1 MHLNTV
7 PTMAEMTRA
16 PYVNVTFEQENSTL
30 SSFTKGEL
38 ESHAIILL
46 IHSRKVSVI
55 SFSTILSMA
64 VLLILLGICVNGV
77 ICLIMFRGSR
87 YKRNTSNFFILHLS
101 VTELIFRLLVFPL
114 VIYFLVPATIVE
126 NIHCKALTFVST
138 VFTSATFISLV
149 AIARDRHENIVHAMK
164 AWTKKCKR
172 TGYCYLVL
180 PVWLYASVIS
190 IPLVFSV
197 RSLYTS
203 ASLQKPRVLI
213 ARIALRKRFVIF
225 LKMQWVACPQQCT

>member
-38 ESHAIILL
+38 ESGAIILL

-87 YKRNTSNFFILHLS
+87 YKRSTSNFFILHLS

-114 VIYFLVPATIVE
+114 VIYFLVPATIVPF
-126 NIHCKALTFVST
+126 NSFVL
-138 VFTSATFISLV
+138 SLKHT
-149 AIARDRHENIVHAMK
+149 I
-164 AWTKKCKR
+164 TR
-172 TGYCYLVL
+172 T
-180 PVWLYASVIS
+180 
-190 IPLVFSV
+190 
-197 RSLYTS
+197 SLYFNLTVS
-203 ASLQKPRVLI
+203 R
-213 ARIALRKRFVIF
+213 
-225 LKMQWVACPQQCT
+225 